1 MSVDVIGFG
10 QSRSSKTLLE
20 AEHYGAKSERLA
32 AMASAG
38 LSVAPSFAL
47 PVLACSQNSNE
58 KGELSTSF
66 QVEISRGV
74 RGLQR
79 TTRKWLGKKENPLI
93 LVVRV
98 SPNTPRGNSL
108 IPSGKLQRSLL
119 VLIKAYSMTS

>member
-10 QSRSSKTLLE
+10 QSRSSKTRLV

-47 PVLACSQNSNE
+47 PVLAYSQNSND

-79 TTRKWLGKKENPLI
+79 TTRKWLGEKEDPCL
-93 LVVRV
+93 LYT
-98 SPNTPRGNSL
+98 SPSPRDLSTSRM
-108 IPSGKLQRSLL
+108 PSS
-119 VLIKAYSMTS
+119 A